1 MPSGF
6 WLGLSNGRAHW
17 RSLEGSRRELG
28 AFVPLATFLWRY
40 GCLQLPIISLLSI
53 RVLTILFRFLWHC
66 LPLANS
72 PLLKDSPV
80 ALFAGNTSFQLEPQM
95 IQEVGR
101 LGGNRAPTNAHN
113 IVVPMP
119 RGAGSLIRWQ
129 EHGLGRQTSWSLN
142 FHPSSHYLCELGQV
156 PQLG

>member
-1 MPSGF
+1 MRGES
-6 WLGLSNGRAHW
+6 
-17 RSLEGSRRELG
+17 LG

-40 GCLQLPIISLLSI
+40 GSLQLPIISLRSI
-53 RVLTILFRFLWHC
+53 RVFTILFRLLWHC

-113 IVVPMP
+113 MVVPMP
-119 RGAGSLIRWQ
+119 GG
-129 EHGLGRQTSWSLN
+129 GRQPGKVARAWTWKTDLLESEFSPQISL
-142 FHPSSHYLCELGQV
+142 PV
-156 PQLG
+156 